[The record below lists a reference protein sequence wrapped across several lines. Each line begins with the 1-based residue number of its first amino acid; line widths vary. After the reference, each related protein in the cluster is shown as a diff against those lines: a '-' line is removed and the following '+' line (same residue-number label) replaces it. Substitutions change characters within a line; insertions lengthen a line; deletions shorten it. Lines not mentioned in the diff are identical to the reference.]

1 MKPMAY
7 LVTRLAIG
15 ATLFFHGLVR
25 LPKLTSFVQGTV
37 GSFENSM
44 LPTALVEP
52 FGYVIVFGELITG
65 LLLLIGWYT
74 RIAATAA
81 GMLMVLLIVGT
92 CLIENWGALPS
103 QLIHTAFLIVVIQ
116 FEASN
121 TVAVDRVLQKD
132 RKSTRLNSSHVK
144 ISY

>member
-7 LVTRLAIG
+7 LLTRLAIG

-121 TVAVDRVLQKD
+121 TVAVDRVLQK
-132 RKSTRLNSSHVK
+132 
-144 ISY
+144 